1 MKGHQHFVE
10 FSHLLCHEN
19 SYASLHTTIL
29 LVWWWT
35 MPLMSQVR
43 LAYDVPPLHGPPTIA
58 WEIQSIERLLE
69 RLENREM
76 LKELVKQQ
84 RDIIY
89 TNIATHASRR
99 ERYQMYNKW
108 GIRKLSTG
116 RLRKIVYGMLWK
128 DAKRCAFSLIYCDT
142 SFYSCIWIESSHS
155 AEHHSTRVFEKV
167 QQLERE
173 CGM

>member
-1 MKGHQHFVE
+1 
-10 FSHLLCHEN
+10 
-19 SYASLHTTIL
+19 
-29 LVWWWT
+29 
-35 MPLMSQVR
+35 

-84 RDIIY
+84 RDTIY
-89 TNIATHASRR
+89 TSIATHASRR

-116 RLRKIVYGMLWK
+116 RLKKVVYGMLWK
-128 DAKRCAFSLIYCDT
+128 DPKRYAFSPIC
-142 SFYSCIWIESSHS
+142 F
-155 AEHHSTRVFEKV
+155 
-167 QQLERE
+167 
-173 CGM
+173 